1 MAKTTISWME
11 PVSLDYASALR
22 EEKLLAALR
31 RQLRAGII
39 DQGFPAAEMA
49 RCVYVV
55 RMTGPVV
62 VAYPDGDSPVLYVG
76 RGNAPS
82 RLASHLKHW
91 LHDVHRFG
99 NSVGIELRI
108 CLPRRPNR
116 TGFFKN
122 VEADLI
128 AWFQDRYGA
137 IPFFNSRLE
146 TSYSG
151 AIDYGPSQKK
161 DLLQSLGTGSG
172 KRPQWAIRPLASNA
186 NYSTYNRGWVYQ
198 D

>member
-1 MAKTTISWME
+1 MVTTTISWME
-11 PVSLDYASALR
+11 PVCLDYASALQ
-22 EEKLLAALR
+22 ETQLLKALR
-31 RQLRAGII
+31 RQLREGLIK
-39 DQGFPAAEMA
+39 QGYEALAMA

-55 RMTGPVV
+55 RMTGPVI
-62 VAYPDGDSPVLYVG
+62 VAYPHGDSPVLYVG

-82 RLASHLKHW
+82 RLASHLKNW
-91 LHDVHRFG
+91 LHDVHRYG
-99 NSVGIELRI
+99 DTVGVELRI

-116 TGFFKN
+116 TEFFKN

-151 AIDYGPSQKK
+151 VIDYGPSQKK

-172 KRPQWAIRPLASNA
+172 KRPKWAIRPLPSNA
-186 NYSTYNRGWVYQ
+186 NYGTYNTGWTG
-198 D
+198 